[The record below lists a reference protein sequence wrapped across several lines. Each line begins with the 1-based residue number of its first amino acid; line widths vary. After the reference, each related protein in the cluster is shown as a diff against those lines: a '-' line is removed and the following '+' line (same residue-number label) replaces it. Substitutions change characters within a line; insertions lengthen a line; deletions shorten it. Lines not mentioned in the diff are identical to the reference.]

1 MPFSCPSSTKEIHHN
16 EVQNDVGEDK
26 IGKCSLG
33 TNSGKLG
40 LVGGINLEI
49 RIRVIF
55 TITTVKLKTNLES
68 EANCENK

>member
-1 MPFSCPSSTKEIHHN
+1 M
-16 EVQNDVGEDK
+16 GEDK
-26 IGKCSLG
+26 IGKCPLG

-49 RIRVIF
+49 RIRVILS
-55 TITTVKLKTNLES
+55 ITAVKLKINLES